1 MAELV
6 NITSI
11 DPNTFEAQS
20 YSIQDESLITSINI
34 ESAFNPTTDVIEY
47 FIYDLNGDIIF
58 LNTSGWPGYNLIDN
72 NLVLDP
78 VEDLKS
84 LGYDEGQYN
93 TVYNFVSPILG
104 SNAFSQY
111 FISEI
116 SPDRTEVRLDTTDIP
131 NEVVVT
137 SSLELIN
144 NIATATGSYYDFY
157 LDFNDNKLLI
167 SLNALL
173 DTSVVDNPTVLIK
186 LYEPLPEEF
195 DINSSCWV
203 VTQVANPV
211 AYNINISQT
220 FDLLEEN
227 IPLRG
232 PNTNISVQDQIA
244 NSTPYSNLNQL
255 NTTNQ
260 SQGTGSLQYQLNSM
274 LAQTGVEI
282 NVDYSNYDNFIHF
295 SSAQT
300 RLENFYYK
308 LSLLEQYQFSS
319 SLSSG
324 TTTNFYVSSS
334 NIIWQAKIDEIITG
348 FDDYEYYLYYTS
360 GSTSW
365 PKTGNT
371 PPYTNVS
378 TTSVAGQNW
387 FISQSAVAE
396 EYDIQNNN
404 ALVNAIPSYLRE
416 DTENAQF
423 ELFVEMIG
431 QYFDTVFLYT
441 QDITNKYNVDNR
453 INYGV
458 SKDLVAD
465 ILKDMGIK
473 IYQNNFSSNDL
484 YSALLGFTPSGSL
497 FNLPYTTGSLP
508 TPTGFEYINTYV
520 TASATGSLV
529 PTEDINAEIYKRI
542 YSNLPYLLKKKGTV
556 EGLKALVTLYGI
568 PDTIL
573 QVNEFG
579 GQNEIDE
586 NDYDLWFNQ
595 FNYAFDAQGSQY
607 VTSSWQVDSLWN
619 VNIPLTL
626 QFRFQTRGLPT
637 DTGYYSQSL
646 WTTDQGAAI
655 RLRYTGS
662 GFTSGSYSGSIPD
675 PYNEYTLLEFIP
687 DTSDL
692 TTSASVYLPFYD
704 GDWWN
709 VMVTTDLNTSD
720 FILYAGNKTTP
731 GGNYNTYQFLASSSI
746 NGNTGSWENGTVSYF
761 PATSNTSLGK
771 MFSGSYQEIRYY
783 NEIVTVDPFEDYIMY
798 PYSIDANGINT
809 APDTLIF
816 RATLGGELYTSSIS
830 IHPKVTGSWVTT
842 SSFVGTSDFY
852 LSSTDLFVP
861 NTEFVYPNQFP
872 AGIKNRV
879 SNKIRQQNE
888 VLPYSGSNEVNLPQ
902 NTALSPFISVQQD
915 VPESGSYTPD
925 IDYVEV
931 AFSPQN
937 EINNDIA
944 GQLGYFNIGEY
955 IGDPRLVSSSAESYP
970 SLDALRDYYFEKY
983 TSNYNFWDYIR
994 LIKYFDN
1001 SLFKM
1006 IQDWVPARTNLA
1018 AGIVIKQTTLE
1029 RNKYPVP
1036 QLDLSSSLAMVAS
1049 NATSSVIFFQGNDD
1063 ISGGLCYPITASGVY
1078 NLYATGSIF
1087 NDTGD
1092 DPTDVEIYITF
1103 PGGGIASLDII
1114 AVPLSATN
1122 PFEVNYNAYIPSGSQ
1137 LCFAPDSLGDFYI
1150 NNVTASLQIA
1160 NTTTFPYTTED
1171 LLITG
1176 SPIQMYEISGSTGGT
1191 MPDLFGL
1198 TQSFYTGNNVVN
1210 ITQSWT
1216 GSTPSLLGPVS
1227 FTDSTQIEFFNG
1239 ELSGSTLQVEDGELN
1254 PLNPYKLADTTFIT
1268 YDFYQ
1273 YTLNEDDFS
1282 NRTFENAFLALT
1294 PNTGEIF
1301 VYNFFDSPS
1310 TSGLL
1315 PRPTY
1320 GNKWIIVNKTS
1331 SNSIYLENT
1340 LGNLEEINIAGATI
1354 MGSQKF
1360 IILSIQER
1368 ANDFVYL
1375 VAPNNIG
1382 FSLATGFSG
1391 TQGESAG
1398 SRQIVLSPFDSTLF
1412 FNSEFNSIINNAV
1425 IARPNDEFFDVD
1437 FSSNTLT
1444 AINSSVIINASR
1456 GSGSATPSTTPAS
1469 NYTIAR
1475 SANPRY
1481 FGSRNTSPDFNVGN
1495 NGGEP
1500 SVESEHTYFAYFD
1513 GFGGTTAEIIPK
1525 TAFFVKFLVDEL
1537 GNVYTPNLTGSYY
1550 SNLTRTFN
1558 ENNKANV
1565 LFYGQTT
1572 SFDTSFAGIKPV
1584 IKSGELAQ
1592 AIIFSQT
1599 SSIAPAAL
1607 TTMSFSSTI
1616 LTTSYNIQANISSLS
1631 YSSPS
1636 TFETLNL
1643 ITPTTSGSTAT
1654 TASLPNDYLAI
1665 QQSDPSLLIFP
1676 KLYTQI
1682 IYSDLSGYGQSIDL
1696 TFLLQKSNDNGLTFT
1711 NLYST
1716 SSLLVSNN
1724 SIIREFDITPDVGDT
1739 AISGSRYRAQ
1749 IIFENNGGFPSQAT
1763 YDLTIST
1770 GNFRLVSDPPF
1781 APDVTSSFWQTGS
1794 NSKNIL
1800 TGSQFNSDIYGI
1812 SRQSE
1817 VVGSGYDF
1825 PYQPFI
1831 VKRGDQIRFS
1841 ADENQLYMI
1850 TDVNPTTSSLF
1861 LTLDRPIVDFT
1872 NLDSFL
1878 LKTFIPNPNIVILNV
1893 DKTIAGGGN
1902 TPGFL
1907 LPEFTSQTI
1916 LDKFDTIIAN
1926 LSEKGLI

>member
-1 MAELV
+1 MAEIV
-6 NITSI
+6 NTISI
-11 DPNTFEAQS
+11 NPYTFEAQA
-20 YSIQDESLITSINI
+20 YSSQDESLITSVDVNA
-34 ESAFNPTTDVIEY
+34 SFDPTTDIIEY
-47 FIYDLNGDIIF
+47 YVYDLNGDILF
-58 LNTSGWPGYNLIDN
+58 QNNFNFPGYSLNNN

-78 VEDLKS
+78 ENDLRS
-84 LGYDEGQYN
+84 VGFDEGQYN
-93 TVYNFVSPILG
+93 TLYNFVSPKLG
-104 SNAFSQY
+104 SSALDTYYISQ
-111 FISEI
+111 I
-116 SPDRTEVRLDTTDIP
+116 SPDRTEIRLDTTDIP
-131 NEVVVT
+131 NDVVIT
-137 SSLELIN
+137 SSLDFIN
-144 NIATATGSYYDFY
+144 NINNATGSYYDFY
-157 LDFNDNKLLI
+157 VNFDNNNLLI
-167 SLNALL
+167 GVNALL
-173 DTSVVDNPTVLIK
+173 DTSSIDNPTVLIK
-186 LYEPLPEEF
+186 LYEPLPQEF
-195 DINSSCWV
+195 DINSQCWV
-203 VTQVANPV
+203 VTEIAEPV
-211 AYNINISQT
+211 AYNINIVQT
-220 FDLLEEN
+220 FDLTEEN

-423 ELFVEMIG
+423 ELFVEMVG

-441 QDITNKYNVDNR
+441 QDITNKYNADNR
-453 INYGV
+453 VNYGV

-465 ILKDMGIK
+465 ILRDMGIK

-556 EGLKALVTLYGI
+556 EGLRALVTLYGI
-568 PDTIL
+568 PNTIL

-675 PYNEYTLLEFIP
+675 PYNEYALLEFIP

-746 NGNTGSWENGTVSYF
+746 NGNTGGWGNGTVSYF
-761 PATSNTSLGK
+761 PATANSSIGK
-771 MFSGSYQEIRYY
+771 MFSGSYQELRYY

-1216 GSTPSLLGPVS
+1216 GSYNSPLGPVA
-1227 FTDSTQIEFFNG
+1227 FTESAQYEFYNG
-1239 ELSGSTLQVEDGELN
+1239 ELSGSYIEVENGELN
-1254 PLNPYKLADTTFIT
+1254 EDNPYKMAPTQILFYNTIGTSVGATTPLVGNINYTYSIGYNGNNYYLYVNNIYINETSNNGVNIQTALSNLQAGDQITFSVFFNVNGNDYTSTVTGTIASIGATSATTYGLSFIGGVNAT
-1268 YDFYQ
+1268 TVIFTP
-1273 YTLNEDDFS
+1273 YTLGETVTLDILS
-1282 NRTFENAFLALT
+1282 NSNVIISPFLNL
-1294 PNTGEIF
+1294 
-1301 VYNFFDSPS
+1301 
-1310 TSGLL
+1310 
-1315 PRPTY
+1315 
-1320 GNKWIIVNKTS
+1320 S
-1331 SNSIYLENT
+1331 SNFDN
-1340 LGNLEEINIAGATI
+1340 
-1354 MGSQKF
+1354 
-1360 IILSIQER
+1360 
-1368 ANDFVYL
+1368 
-1375 VAPNNIG
+1375 
-1382 FSLATGFSG
+1382 
-1391 TQGESAG
+1391 SA
-1398 SRQIVLSPFDSTLF
+1398 
-1412 FNSEFNSIINNAV
+1412 FNPIINNAV
-1425 IARPNDEFFDVD
+1425 VSRPNFEFYDVD
-1437 FSSNTLT
+1437 FSSN
-1444 AINSSVIINASR
+1444 AIVAVNKNVIISASR
-1456 GSGSATPSTTPAS
+1456 GSGSATPSTVPAS
-1469 NYTIAR
+1469 NYTTAR
-1475 SANPRY
+1475 ITNPRY
-1481 FGSRNTSPDFNVGN
+1481 NGCENTSPNINVGSGSSLPVVEQLGKFALAYKGAGKSDN
-1495 NGGEP
+1495 LVPSDTTFFNITVGVDEDGNLYQPQSSSIYYWNSENLFGKDDIIQVLVQNSASVSQTTLTSLQGEKTVF
-1500 SVESEHTYFAYFD
+1500 SLFTYPNSYL
-1513 GFGGTTAEIIPK
+1513 TTTSASGYNIFEYPDAQTGSII
-1525 TAFFVKFLVDEL
+1525 LVDTINQV
-1537 GNVYTPNLTGSYY
+1537 GASVNAPYW
-1550 SNLTRTFN
+1550 
-1558 ENNKANV
+1558 A
-1565 LFYGQTT
+1565 
-1572 SFDTSFAGIKPV
+1572 
-1584 IKSGELAQ
+1584 
-1592 AIIFSQT
+1592 T
-1599 SSIAPAAL
+1599 SSASPFSI
-1607 TTMSFSSTI
+1607 TSSTSAGKLGFYLNEAI
-1616 LTTSYNIQANISSLS
+1616 SGTAPWTQQDTPYRQGLNAPLDNIVPQVGDIFYHPNFLDSFTVTGVGVVGSEFQITFDKPIT
-1631 YSSPS
+1631 SPS
-1636 TFETLNL
+1636 DTAAELNKFIFIRNYQNL
-1643 ITPTTSGSTAT
+1643 NRININVFISGS
-1654 TASLPNDYLAI
+1654 
-1665 QQSDPSLLIFP
+1665 DPQVGSGLIFP
-1676 KLYTQI
+1676 QKTTQ
-1682 IYSDLSGYGQSIDL
+1682 
-1696 TFLLQKSNDNGLTFT
+1696 TFT
-1711 NLYST
+1711 DNLS
-1716 SSLLVSNN
+1716 
-1724 SIIREFDITPDVGDT
+1724 DIT
-1739 AISGSRYRAQ
+1739 
-1749 IIFENNGGFPSQAT
+1749 
-1763 YDLTIST
+1763 
-1770 GNFRLVSDPPF
+1770 
-1781 APDVTSSFWQTGS
+1781 S
-1794 NSKNIL
+1794 NLISKN
-1800 TGSQFNSDIYGI
+1800 
-1812 SRQSE
+1812 
-1817 VVGSGYDF
+1817 
-1825 PYQPFI
+1825 
-1831 VKRGDQIRFS
+1831 
-1841 ADENQLYMI
+1841 
-1850 TDVNPTTSSLF
+1850 
-1861 LTLDRPIVDFT
+1861 
-1872 NLDSFL
+1872 L
-1878 LKTFIPNPNIVILNV
+1878 L
-1893 DKTIAGGGN
+1893 
-1902 TPGFL
+1902 
-1907 LPEFTSQTI
+1907 
-1916 LDKFDTIIAN
+1916 
-1926 LSEKGLI
+1926 

>member
-1 MAELV
+1 MAEIV
-6 NITSI
+6 NTISI
-11 DPNTFEAQS
+11 NPYTFEAQA
-20 YSIQDESLITSINI
+20 YSSQDESLITSVDVNA
-34 ESAFNPTTDVIEY
+34 SFDPTTDIIEY
-47 FIYDLNGDIIF
+47 YVYDLNGDILF
-58 LNTSGWPGYNLIDN
+58 QNNFNFPGYSLNNN

-78 VEDLKS
+78 ENDLRS
-84 LGYDEGQYN
+84 VGFDEGQYN
-93 TVYNFVSPILG
+93 TLYNFVSPKLG
-104 SNAFSQY
+104 SSALDTYYVSQ
-111 FISEI
+111 I
-116 SPDRTEVRLDTTDIP
+116 SPDRTEIRLDTTDIP
-131 NEVVVT
+131 NDVVIT
-137 SSLELIN
+137 SSLDFIN
-144 NIATATGSYYDFY
+144 NINNATGSYYDFY
-157 LDFNDNKLLI
+157 VNFDNNNLLI
-167 SLNALL
+167 GVNALL
-173 DTSVVDNPTVLIK
+173 DTSSIDNPTVLIK
-186 LYEPLPEEF
+186 LYEPLPQEF
-195 DINSSCWV
+195 DVNSQCWV
-203 VTQVANPV
+203 VTEVAEPV
-211 AYNINISQT
+211 AYNINIVQT
-220 FDLLEEN
+220 FDLAEEN

-423 ELFVEMIG
+423 ELFVEMVG

-441 QDITNKYNVDNR
+441 QDITNKYNADNR
-453 INYGV
+453 VNYGV

-465 ILKDMGIK
+465 ILRDMGIK

-556 EGLKALVTLYGI
+556 EGLRALVTLYGI
-568 PDTIL
+568 PNTIL

-595 FNYAFDAQGSQY
+595 FNYAFDTQGTNY
-607 VTSSWQVDSLWN
+607 VTSSWQTDSSFGSQVPN
-619 VNIPLTL
+619 TL
-626 QFRFQTRGLPT
+626 QFRFQTRGIPT
-637 DTGYYSQSL
+637 NTGYYSQSL
-646 WTTDQGAAI
+646 WTTTDGGGGGSAI

-662 GFTSGSYSGSIPD
+662 GYASGSYSGSIPN
-675 PYNEYTLLEFIP
+675 PYNEYALLEFIP
-687 DTSDL
+687 DINDL

-704 GDWWN
+704 GNWWN
-709 VMVTTDLNTSD
+709 VMVTADLNTSD

-731 GGNYNTYQFLASSSI
+731 GGNYNTYQFLTSSFV
-746 NGNTGSWENGTVSYF
+746 NGNQGSWENGITSYF
-761 PATSNTSLGK
+761 SSPTNTSIGK
-771 MFSGSYQEIRYY
+771 IFSGSYQEIRYY
-783 NEIVTVDPFEDYIMY
+783 SEKLTVDPFEDYIMY
-798 PYSIDANGINT
+798 PYSIDSNGINT

-816 RATLGGELYTSSIS
+816 RATLGGELYTASIS
-830 IHPKVTGSWVTT
+830 IHPKITGSWVTT
-842 SSFVGTSDFY
+842 QSFQDGV
-852 LSSTDLFVP
+852 STFVIANDP
-861 NTEFVYPNQFP
+861 TFVENREFVYPNQFP

-937 EINNDIA
+937 EVNNDIA

-1018 AGIVIKQTTLE
+1018 SGIVIKQTTLE

-1036 QLDLSSSLAMVAS
+1036 QLDLSSSIAMV
-1049 NATSSVIFFQGNDD
+1049 G
-1063 ISGGLCYPITASGVY
+1063 
-1078 NLYATGSIF
+1078 
-1087 NDTGD
+1087 
-1092 DPTDVEIYITF
+1092 
-1103 PGGGIASLDII
+1103 
-1114 AVPLSATN
+1114 
-1122 PFEVNYNAYIPSGSQ
+1122 SGSTNIP
-1137 LCFAPDSLGDFYI
+1137 F
-1150 NNVTASLQIA
+1150 VTE
-1160 NTTTFPYTTED
+1160 N

-1216 GSTPSLLGPVS
+1216 GSYNSPLGPVA
-1227 FTDSTQIEFFNG
+1227 FTESNQYEFYNG
-1239 ELSGSTLQVEDGELN
+1239 ELSGSYIEVENGELN
-1254 PLNPYKLADTTFIT
+1254 EDNPYKLAPTQILL
-1268 YDFYQ
+1268 Y
-1273 YTLNEDDFS
+1273 
-1282 NRTFENAFLALT
+1282 
-1294 PNTGEIF
+1294 NTIG
-1301 VYNFFDSPS
+1301 VS
-1310 TSGLL
+1310 
-1315 PRPTY
+1315 
-1320 GNKWIIVNKTS
+1320 
-1331 SNSIYLENT
+1331 
-1340 LGNLEEINIAGATI
+1340 AGATTPLVGNI
-1354 MGSQKF
+1354 NYTYAIGYNGS
-1360 IILSIQER
+1360 
-1368 ANDFVYL
+1368 NYYL
-1375 VAPNNIG
+1375 YINNIYINETSNNG
-1382 FSLATGFSG
+1382 VNIQTALSNLQAGDQITFSVFFNVNGNDYTSTVTGTIASISATSATTYGLSFIGG
-1391 TQGESAG
+1391 TNATTVIFTPYTLGWTVTLDDTSN
-1398 SRQIVLSPFDSTLF
+1398 SNIIISPFLNLSSNFDNSA
-1412 FNSEFNSIINNAV
+1412 FNPIINNAV
-1425 IARPNDEFFDVD
+1425 TSRPNFEFFDVD
-1437 FSSNTLT
+1437 FSSNAIT
-1444 AINSSVIINASR
+1444 AVNKNSIISASR
-1456 GSGSATPSTTPAS
+1456 GSGSATPSTVPAS

-1475 SANPRY
+1475 ITNPRY
-1481 FGSRNTSPDFNVGN
+1481 NGCENTSPNINVGSGSN
-1495 NGGEP
+1495 LPVVEQLGKFALAYKGAGKSDNLVPSDTTFFNITVGVDEDGNLYQPQSSSIYYWNSENLFGKDDIIQVLVQNSASVSQTTLTSLQGEKTVF
-1500 SVESEHTYFAYFD
+1500 SLFTYPNSYL
-1513 GFGGTTAEIIPK
+1513 TTTSASGYNIFEYPNAQTGSI
-1525 TAFFVKFLVDEL
+1525 TLVDTINQVGAL
-1537 GNVYTPNLTGSYY
+1537 VNAPYWATSSGS
-1550 SNLTRTFN
+1550 
-1558 ENNKANV
+1558 
-1565 LFYGQTT
+1565 
-1572 SFDTSFAGIKPV
+1572 P
-1584 IKSGELAQ
+1584 
-1592 AIIFSQT
+1592 FSIT
-1599 SSIAPAAL
+1599 SSISAGKLGFYLNEAISGTAPWTQQDTPNRQGLNAPL
-1607 TTMSFSSTI
+1607 DNIVPQVGDIFYHPNFLNSFTVTGVGVVGSEFQITFDKPI
-1616 LTTSYNIQANISSLS
+1616 T
-1631 YSSPS
+1631 SPS
-1636 TFETLNL
+1636 DTAAELNKFIFIRNYQNL
-1643 ITPTTSGSTAT
+1643 NRININVFISGS
-1654 TASLPNDYLAI
+1654 
-1665 QQSDPSLLIFP
+1665 DPQVGSGLIFP
-1676 KLYTQI
+1676 QKTTQ
-1682 IYSDLSGYGQSIDL
+1682 
-1696 TFLLQKSNDNGLTFT
+1696 TFT
-1711 NLYST
+1711 DNLS
-1716 SSLLVSNN
+1716 
-1724 SIIREFDITPDVGDT
+1724 DIT
-1739 AISGSRYRAQ
+1739 
-1749 IIFENNGGFPSQAT
+1749 
-1763 YDLTIST
+1763 
-1770 GNFRLVSDPPF
+1770 
-1781 APDVTSSFWQTGS
+1781 S
-1794 NSKNIL
+1794 NLISKN
-1800 TGSQFNSDIYGI
+1800 
-1812 SRQSE
+1812 
-1817 VVGSGYDF
+1817 
-1825 PYQPFI
+1825 
-1831 VKRGDQIRFS
+1831 
-1841 ADENQLYMI
+1841 
-1850 TDVNPTTSSLF
+1850 
-1861 LTLDRPIVDFT
+1861 
-1872 NLDSFL
+1872 L
-1878 LKTFIPNPNIVILNV
+1878 L
-1893 DKTIAGGGN
+1893 
-1902 TPGFL
+1902 
-1907 LPEFTSQTI
+1907 
-1916 LDKFDTIIAN
+1916 
-1926 LSEKGLI
+1926 